1 MALVIGNGESR
12 QGIDLSSFGERLI
25 VGCNALHRD
34 THVDHLVCCDRR
46 MVDESLDSDNTK
58 NTKIYVRQ
66 DYINF
71 YSKEDPRVN
80 LVPQLPYKG
89 KTKADTPIH
98 WGSGPYAVLVAA
110 NLPVQEIVLLG
121 FDLYPSQSNTVNNIY
136 KGTNNYSSKESKP
149 IDYSFWQYQIAK
161 VFEYFPDK
169 QFVIYNDPSW
179 ELPKTWNRNNV
190 SVKFLHSSS

>member
-71 YSKEDPRVN
+71 YSKQLQIHLLLLEWLYW
-80 LVPQLPYKG
+80 LV
-89 KTKADTPIH
+89 H
-98 WGSGPYAVLVAA
+98 CFCS
-110 NLPVQEIVLLG
+110 
-121 FDLYPSQSNTVNNIY
+121 
-136 KGTNNYSSKESKP
+136 
-149 IDYSFWQYQIAK
+149 
-161 VFEYFPDK
+161 
-169 QFVIYNDPSW
+169 
-179 ELPKTWNRNNV
+179 
-190 SVKFLHSSS
+190 